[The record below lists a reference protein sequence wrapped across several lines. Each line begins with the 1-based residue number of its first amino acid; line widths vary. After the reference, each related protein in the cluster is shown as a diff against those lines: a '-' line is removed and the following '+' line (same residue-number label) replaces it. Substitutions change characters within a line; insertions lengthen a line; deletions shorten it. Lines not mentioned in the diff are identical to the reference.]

1 MFKFSRRLIFGA
13 FVLKTAQMFSTYA
26 AELAPHSIFGH
37 SSANSLFPTII
48 QQLGDNFG
56 KSIPQSAQ
64 DNAQMQSIYNF
75 FFQ

>member
-1 MFKFSRRLIFGA
+1 
-13 FVLKTAQMFSTYA
+13 MFSTYA

-37 SSANSLFPTII
+37 VDTNALFPKVIN
-48 QQLGDNFG
+48 QLGDHFG

-64 DNAQMQSIYNF
+64 DNAQMQSIYHF

>member
-1 MFKFSRRLIFGA
+1 
-13 FVLKTAQMFSTYA
+13 MFSTYA

-37 SSANSLFPTII
+37 VDANALFPEII
-48 QQLGDNFG
+48 HQLGDNFG

-75 FFQ
+75 FFQHDGKT

>member
-1 MFKFSRRLIFGA
+1 
-13 FVLKTAQMFSTYA
+13 MFSSYA

-37 SSANSLFPTII
+37 VGASTLFPEIVN
-48 QQLGDNFG
+48 QLGDNFG

-75 FFQ
+75 FFQYNG

>member
-1 MFKFSRRLIFGA
+1 
-13 FVLKTAQMFSTYA
+13 MFSTYA
-26 AELAPHSIFGH
+26 ADLAPYSIFGH
-37 SSANSLFPTII
+37 SSNNALFPQII
-48 QQLGDNFG
+48 HQLGDNFG